1 MKRMRSKQ
9 LLPVLSAIL
18 LASGALAEDN
28 LTKLGQFKTTGVTE
42 FTTIAQDGPAAN
54 SIRNILRTIKLPHG
68 FTIDL
73 YALVPDA
80 RHMAMAPQGTALF
93 VGTKKEKV
101 WVVMDRDGDNI
112 GDEVKDFA
120 PSLTFDIPNGVAFS
134 DDGFLFIAERNR
146 VMMYP
151 AAEFFHESPD
161 VVAVP
166 IVPQGGLIP
175 VEEESYN
182 HTARVIKLGPDNKL
196 YISLGQPFNVAPPE
210 KLALYNETG
219 IGGIIRMDRDG
230 SNREVYTYGVR
241 NSVGHDFNP
250 ANGEL
255 WWTDNQVDGMGDL
268 IPPGELNRQTEMG
281 QHFGH
286 PWYGGGAVRTNEYRG
301 QDVPVEVVMPV
312 VEMDAHAADLGMSF
326 YTGDMFPAKYHGG
339 IFSAQHGSWNR
350 TDPIGARVMFTGV
363 NPDGSVGETMVFAA
377 GWLNKNAEYDGRPVD
392 VAQMKD
398 GSILVSDDFANAIYR
413 ITYSD

>member
-54 SIRNILRTIKLPHG
+54 SIRNILRTIELPPG

-166 IVPQGGLIP
+166 IVPQGSLIP

-286 PWYGGGAVRTNEYRG
+286 PWYGGGDVRTNEYRG

-363 NPDGSVGETMVFAA
+363 NPDGSVGETMVFAS
-377 GWLNKNAEYDGRPVD
+377 GWLNKNAEYGGRPVD

>member
-1 MKRMRSKQ
+1 MKRMPSKQ

-54 SIRNILRTIKLPHG
+54 SIRNILRTIELPPG

-161 VVAVP
+161 VVAIP

-175 VEEESYN
+175 
-182 HTARVIKLGPDNKL
+182 
-196 YISLGQPFNVAPPE
+196 
-210 KLALYNETG
+210 
-219 IGGIIRMDRDG
+219 
-230 SNREVYTYGVR
+230 
-241 NSVGHDFNP
+241 
-250 ANGEL
+250 
-255 WWTDNQVDGMGDL
+255 
-268 IPPGELNRQTEMG
+268 
-281 QHFGH
+281 
-286 PWYGGGAVRTNEYRG
+286 
-301 QDVPVEVVMPV
+301 
-312 VEMDAHAADLGMSF
+312 
-326 YTGDMFPAKYHGG
+326 
-339 IFSAQHGSWNR
+339 
-350 TDPIGARVMFTGV
+350 
-363 NPDGSVGETMVFAA
+363 
-377 GWLNKNAEYDGRPVD
+377 
-392 VAQMKD
+392 
-398 GSILVSDDFANAIYR
+398 AI
-413 ITYSD
+413 T

>member
-1 MKRMRSKQ
+1 MKRMRSKT
-9 LLPVLSAIL
+9 LLPALSTIL
-18 LASGALAEDN
+18 LAGGAFAEDN

-42 FTTIAQDGPAAN
+42 FTTIAQDAPAAN
-54 SIRNILRTIKLPHG
+54 SIRNILRAIELPPG

-166 IVPQGGLIP
+166 IVPQGSLIP

-182 HTARVIKLGPDNKL
+182 HTARVIKVGPDNKL

-286 PWYGGGAVRTNEYRG
+286 PWYGGGDVRTNEYRG

-326 YTGDMFPAKYHGG
+326 YTGDVFPAKYQGG

-363 NPDGSVGETMVFAA
+363 NPDGSVGETMVFAS
-377 GWLNKNAEYDGRPVD
+377 GWLNKNGEYDGRPVD

-413 ITYSD
+413 ITYAN